1 MGKEVKLKSSQEQAL
16 QISLTAPVNP
26 EIKRIDKWGLLC
38 IYISSEKK
46 DDGSSTK
53 TSKAHVF

>member
-26 EIKRIDKWGLLC
+26 EIKRIDK
-38 IYISSEKK
+38 
-46 DDGSSTK
+46 
-53 TSKAHVF
+53 